1 MAISA
6 DETKTTLSLQS
17 KLMESD
23 WKFLPDVPQSFK
35 KTTSNSYGI
44 STNYKKFY
52 FEIKSS
58 EIDLTLKR
66 SREPIDVSLNAKK
79 LLSKLSYKID
89 NDLMIYAKTNSQDAT
104 DQKFNCYSFNELIIG
119 SCPNASINITS
130 SNPKYNV
137 LGENLVLVTGDIS
150 SVALGFKKFL
160 DNKFISDIDLSY
172 EQVDHDFDWLSPIE
186 DISSPFL
193 LNLDVGDATLGEE
206 IEKVLTTLPQR
217 DTWKTN
223 ILNMNAH
230 NQFEIGSK
238 FTLEPS
244 LYLKFLNFKNYNN
257 LSSVPNFNIKFRL
270 GFSFSFYKTKFTFFG
285 DYYHNNLLGFENIA
299 FNQRTER
306 YFNKPYGELGLKVE
320 LSF

>member
-1 MAISA
+1 
-6 DETKTTLSLQS
+6 
-17 KLMESD
+17 MESD
-23 WKFLPDVPQSFK
+23 WKFLPEVPQSFK

-44 STNYKKFY
+44 STNYKNLY
-52 FEIKSS
+52 FETISS

-66 SREPIDVSLNAKK
+66 SSEPVDVSLNAKQ
-79 LLSKLSYKID
+79 LLSKLSYKI
-89 NDLMIYAKTNSQDAT
+89 NSDLMIYAKTNRQDAT

-150 SVALGFKKFL
+150 SIAFGFKKFL
-160 DNKFISDIDLSY
+160 DNKFINDIDLSF
-172 EQVDHDFDWLSPIE
+172 EQVNHDFDWLSPIE
-186 DISSPFL
+186 DISSPIL
-193 LNLDVGDATLGEE
+193 LGLDIGDRTLGEE
-206 IEKVLTTLPQR
+206 IENVLTNLPQR
-217 DTWKTN
+217 DSWKTN
-223 ILNMNAH
+223 ILNLNAH
-230 NQFEIGSK
+230 NQFKIGSN
-238 FTLEPS
+238 FALEPS
-244 LYLKFLNFKNYNN
+244 LYLKFLDLKNYNN
-257 LSSVPNFNIKFRL
+257 LSTIPKFNIKFSL
-270 GFSFSFYKTKFTFFG
+270 GLSFSFNKTRFTLFG